1 MRPSGDPVFPGGT
14 RGTRTAKEHTVQKS
28 SIIVLVASAMA
39 CGVIALRPDRR
50 PEHQPQVPAAEVVME
65 ASPETL
71 AIADRLAKKDRL
83 IHRLI
88 AGELTLFEATNAVIA
103 LNREW
108 PLVPPETYEVYPGRS
123 LETQVAHMLIRAS
136 ECRFGSDDPRR
147 DVLHNR
153 LTRELGDISVGG
165 RSAAD

>member
-1 MRPSGDPVFPGGT
+1 MRPSGDPVFPGET

-88 AGELTLFEATNAVIA
+88 AGELHLFEATNAVIA
-103 LNREW
+103 LNQEW
-108 PLVPPETYEVYPGRS
+108 PRVPPETYDVYPGRS
-123 LETQVAHMLIRAS
+123 LEARVAHMLIRAAGR
-136 ECRFGSDDPRR
+136 RFGADDPRR
-147 DVLHNR
+147 NVILVR
-153 LTRELGDISVGG
+153 LSRELGDISVGG